1 MRGLTAFLLLHFIA
15 ITIAPG
21 WIVADFWVEQD
32 RIQRELCVQ
41 RMVPDAER
49 TCHGECSLMK
59 RLDRCGEREQNL
71 PNELRAVR
79 IGEMIAGESG
89 LAVVLPSNGILFP
102 WGRFSEEPL
111 DGHQRPHAPVPW
123 C

>member
-1 MRGLTAFLLLHFIA
+1 MRGLTTFLLLHFIA

-21 WIVADFWVEQD
+21 WIVADFWIEQD

-41 RMVPDAER
+41 RMVPDAQR

-59 RLDRCGEREQNL
+59 RLDKCGEREQNL

-79 IGEMIAGESG
+79 IGEMIADESG
-89 LAVVLPSNGILFP
+89 LAVMLPSNGILFP
-102 WGRFSEEPL
+102 WGSSSEEPL
-111 DGHQRPHAPVPW
+111 DGHQRPQAPVPW